1 MKKIIMTILAI
12 GSMAAMTAWQSKKES
27 VSTNAQAN
35 ETPIER
41 TVDNSVMALP
51 RVVVYKTKADYSNLV
66 PVNMNDAKTEIV
78 SYPDPTDIKN
88 NKRPTT
94 LNDGFLLDNFGIGKN
109 VAYLDYTYEQ
119 YAALEQVP
127 DMETLMQHISERNPL
142 TAYYVSNKD
151 YSRTDGRSV
160 EALNTAI
167 ANGMAG
173 FTPVEL

>member
-1 MKKIIMTILAI
+1 
-12 GSMAAMTAWQSKKES
+12 
-27 VSTNAQAN
+27 
-35 ETPIER
+35 
-41 TVDNSVMALP
+41 
-51 RVVVYKTKADYSNLV
+51 
-66 PVNMNDAKTEIV
+66 MNDAKTEIV
-78 SYPDPTDIKN
+78 SYPDPTDIKD

-151 YSRTDGRSV
+151 YLRTDGRSV